1 MCGRF
6 KVSRRKQEIEEA
18 FEVESGDGELD
29 DSSEE
34 HALSHAAP
42 RYNAAP
48 GQEIL
53 AILQDANTPRRTLSL
68 LRWGLVPRWA
78 KDPSIGYKMIN
89 ARSET
94 VAEKPSFREPL
105 RTRRC
110 LIPADGFYEWRR
122 EGKAKTPFCFTL
134 ADDSLF
140 AFAAL
145 WDEWRSPQGLL
156 LHTCTILTTAPN
168 ALMRDVHDRMPVI
181 LPREHHDLWLDPGFS
196 KVSELQSLLLPFPAE
211 QMRRYRVSERV
222 NSVKYDD
229 AECAREVPAA

>member
-6 KVSRRKQEIEEA
+6 KVAKRKQEIEEA
-18 FEVESGDGELD
+18 FEAESEPGETDLATNH
-29 DSSEE
+29 S
-34 HALSHAAP
+34 AP

-48 GQEIL
+48 GQDIL
-53 AILQDANTPRRTLSL
+53 TIRQDARQPRRHLIL
-68 LRWGLVPRWA
+68 LRWGLVPSWA
-78 KDPSIGYKMIN
+78 KGPSIGYKMIN

-105 RTRRC
+105 RSRRC

-122 EGKAKTPFCFTL
+122 EGKQKTPFCFAM

-140 AFAAL
+140 GLAAL

-156 LHTCTILTTAPN
+156 LSTCTILTTAPN
-168 ALMRDVHDRMPVI
+168 ELMRDIHDRMPVI
-181 LPREHHDLWLDPGFS
+181 LPREHYDMWLDPGFT
-196 KVSELQSLLLPFPAE
+196 KITELQPLLVPFPAAA
-211 QMRRYRVSERV
+211 MRRFQVSSRV

-229 AECAREVPAA
+229 PECAREVPAA